1 MKCFTCG
8 SELRLTMVKG
18 KTYCFRC
25 EADASLQAFGVVRR
39 IKERTA

>member
-8 SELRLTMVKG
+8 SELRLTVVQG

-25 EADASLQAFGVVRR
+25 EADASMAQYGLVRP

>member
-8 SELRLTMVKG
+8 SELRLTMVKE

-25 EADASLQAFGVVRR
+25 EADASMEQYGIVRQL
-39 IKERTA
+39 KERTA

>member
-1 MKCFTCG
+1 MKFFTCG
-8 SELRLTMVKG
+8 SELRLTIVKG

-25 EADASLQAFGVVRR
+25 EADASMEQYGVVRQ

>member
-8 SELRLTMVKG
+8 SELRLTVING

-25 EADASLQAFGVVRR
+25 EADASMEQYGIIRP
-39 IKERTA
+39 IKGRTA

>member
-8 SELRLTMVKG
+8 SELRLTVIKG

-25 EADASLQAFGVVRR
+25 EADASLQAFGVIRP